1 MERGNRQVYMD
12 GRPGSPGDGAGLLA
26 ATPNGVYVDCG
37 LLYSKMEHSAHGVC
51 AECASFF
58 GCAFASLLNETR

>member
-1 MERGNRQVYMD
+1 MD

-51 AECASFF
+51 AVCASFF
-58 GCAFASLLNETR
+58 ECMSRIVVERNALNC